1 MTADR
6 ASRFPSG
13 TLVAGLLAGNGVL
26 WAVMFFGPL
35 AHLQALAGGAAPF
48 DIRPLGYSYE
58 EAGAFLEA
66 IGEQGRAYYLRPEL
80 LLDTVYPPFYAVSRA
95 LALWWLTMPGRLYD
109 GAVPQRWRW
118 TLVAMPIV
126 MATCDSVENVC
137 IAKMLLSCPDLSP
150 GLVQASSLATRV
162 KFIAGVFTEILMAAL
177 AIPALLRWRRLPPSA
192 LPRGRRRGPQQAE
205 VRLLPPR
212 RNQRIPASPK
222 SVGTSARALDG
233 DEVVAIGGAASGGND
248 PRHVVAVDLSV
259 RQRLREL
266 ACAAVRVRR
275 RLAAG
280 FAGREATVDAVAVGV
295 VGDDENALVRFGG
308 GSSKEDCRESGGRD
322 HGTH

>member
-1 MTADR
+1 MTAAR
-6 ASRFPSG
+6 AARFPSG

-26 WAVMFFGPL
+26 WAVMFFGTL

-80 LLDTVYPPFYAVSRA
+80 LLDTVYPPFYAVSRG

-118 TLVAMPIV
+118 TLVAMPVV

-137 IAKMLLSCPDLSP
+137 IAKMLLSWPDLSP

-162 KFIAGVFTEILMAAL
+162 KFIAGVFL
-177 AIPALLRWRRLPPSA
+177 
-192 LPRGRRRGPQQAE
+192 
-205 VRLLPPR
+205 
-212 RNQRIPASPK
+212 K
-222 SVGTSARALDG
+222 S
-233 DEVVAIGGAASGGND
+233 
-248 PRHVVAVDLSV
+248 
-259 RQRLREL
+259 
-266 ACAAVRVRR
+266 
-275 RLAAG
+275 
-280 FAGREATVDAVAVGV
+280 
-295 VGDDENALVRFGG
+295 
-308 GSSKEDCRESGGRD
+308 
-322 HGTH
+322 